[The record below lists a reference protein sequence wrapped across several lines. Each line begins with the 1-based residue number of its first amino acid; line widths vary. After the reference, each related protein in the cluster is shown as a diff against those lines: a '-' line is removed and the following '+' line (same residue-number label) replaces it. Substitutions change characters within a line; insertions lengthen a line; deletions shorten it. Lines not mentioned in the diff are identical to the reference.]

1 MAEAREERI
10 ITPLPLGLF
19 FAFLQAVLPDDPP

>member
-1 MAEAREERI
+1 MAEAQEERI

-19 FAFLQAVLPDDPP
+19 FAFLQSVLSDDLA